1 MIEAGGLSFET
12 DVCGSGEKL
21 ALCLH
26 GFPESKFSWRHQ
38 VPFLADLGYTVWAPN
53 LRGYG
58 KSSRPAERSAYALPE
73 LIGDVVALTEVA
85 AQEGL
90 QPSLLVAHDWGGAIA
105 WSSLI
110 TGAVSFERFIP
121 MNMPHPLL
129 FRRGVLRPRQFLR
142 SWYILFFQIP
152 WLPEWGLRLN
162 DANGIR
168 KSFYKMAVDKSRFP
182 DEVLDHYAALA
193 QEPGALTAM
202 LNYYRAALPSFW
214 STPLNQKLDTPTL
227 LIWGEEDIALGTEL
241 NIGVEDLVEDLT
253 YRLVPGISHWI
264 QQEAPEIVNGLIA
277 EWLGEAGALD

>member
-1 MIEAGGLSFET
+1 MIDAGGLSFET

-38 VPFLADLGYTVWAPN
+38 LPFLADLGYTVWAPN

-58 KSSRPAERSAYALPE
+58 KTSRPAERSAYTLSALM
-73 LIGDVVALTEVA
+73 GDVVALTEVA

-110 TGAVSFERFIP
+110 TRAVSFERFIP

-129 FRRGVLRPRQFLR
+129 FRRGVWRPRQFLR
-142 SWYILFFQIP
+142 SLYILFFQLP
-152 WLPEWGLRLN
+152 WLPERGLLWN
-162 DANGIR
+162 DAYAIR
-168 KSFYKMAVDKSRFP
+168 RTFYGMAIDKSCFP
-182 DEVLDHYAALA
+182 DAVLDHYAALA

-202 LNYYRAALPSFW
+202 LNYYRAALPAFY

-227 LIWGEEDIALGTEL
+227 LIWGEEDRALGTEL
-241 NIGVEDLVEDLT
+241 NVGAEKWVSDFT
-253 YRLVPGISHWI
+253 YRPVPGVSHWI
-264 QQEAPEIVNGLIA
+264 QQEAPEVVNELIA
-277 EWLGEAGALD
+277 EWLGQARP